1 MTKSVTFFPSPAYV
15 RCFSIILEIPGSGT
29 GNIPTPHLSLGLI
42 SSGRAPPSIPKSSLF
57 PVYGCALGGDGEGTL
72 GSIPALSSSGDI
84 LHTLG
89 MSREC
94 SQDPALC
101 LKLTLFGA
109 GFLWD
114 QVWLELP
121 ASVLRFRTEHKEHPW
136 KLRSENSAVPGL
148 DSALL
153 NFIPGFL
160 ASCFCCWKSQR
171 SIQECSPCPSPRWS
185 SSWRGWECWHGMFC
199 SCPHGSPA
207 PGSGAAFPNGFPVF
221 KLGLNTGVAPH

>member
-1 MTKSVTFFPSPAYV
+1 MYPVVSLQLPRTAAIPRGKFPHHRHSQCLLLSFPAPGGGSSSPAVFWWSFDSPSPPKSIFLGSLMTKSVTFFPSPTYV

-84 LHTLG
+84 PHTLG
-89 MSREC
+89 MSQEC

-101 LKLTLFGA
+101 LELTLFGA

-121 ASVLRFRTEHKEHPW
+121 ASVP
-136 KLRSENSAVPGL
+136 
-148 DSALL
+148 
-153 NFIPGFL
+153 
-160 ASCFCCWKSQR
+160 
-171 SIQECSPCPSPRWS
+171 
-185 SSWRGWECWHGMFC
+185 
-199 SCPHGSPA
+199 
-207 PGSGAAFPNGFPVF
+207 
-221 KLGLNTGVAPH
+221 